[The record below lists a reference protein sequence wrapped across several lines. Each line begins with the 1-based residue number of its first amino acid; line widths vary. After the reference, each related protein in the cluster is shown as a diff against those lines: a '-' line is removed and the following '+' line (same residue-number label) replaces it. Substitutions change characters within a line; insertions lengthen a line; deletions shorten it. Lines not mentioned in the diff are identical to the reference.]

1 MHVLYANAGICNP
14 MHLYATVCIYRLLQ
28 RQHSTRATKLNLQ
41 PNSSNKRIHRRRMRR
56 RIHQIHRP
64 RPRLPQLIIL
74 QIPIMLPNTLRR
86 SLNHLLIRLLRRN
99 SIQRRE
105 IADKN
110 ALELGGVRVAGVW
123 VAGFFDDVGSG
134 VGECFYGGFG
144 DVRGGG

>member
-1 MHVLYANAGICNP
+1 
-14 MHLYATVCIYRLLQ
+14 
-28 RQHSTRATKLNLQ
+28 
-41 PNSSNKRIHRRRMRR
+41 MRR

-86 SLNHLLIRLLRRN
+86 SLNHLLIRPLRRN